1 MNSGKK
7 KSSMD
12 PGDINFWK
20 KRNEELEREIAQKT
34 TDLEQKNKELLI
46 EASLDRVLAV
56 ALSIRKPGE
65 LLKVC
70 EVVFNELSSLGF
82 IEMRNVL
89 INIFDDDNEW
99 MTDHDFSAE
108 FGSSSARIPYKS
120 HPIVEWSVKKMR
132 GTDDAFTEFQFDKE
146 ELAGWKEFRRK
157 NNEYD
162 DPRIENISALYYYFY
177 SIGNGAIGISTFSS
191 IDREKLKLLKRFRNV
206 FNLSYQRYTDIAL
219 AELQAREAQIE
230 VALERV
236 RARSLEMHS
245 SDELVEASDV
255 LFEQL
260 NNLGIESIRTG
271 VATFDEVN
279 EAVEVWSRSHAGK
292 KPENKILGVVPKN
305 SHPFFKN
312 CFDAWKGKKEKYFC
326 YEIKGEEV
334 KQYYK
339 LMSSILSYPET
350 NKFNPREFFYIF
362 FFPEGSLNVVRKDP
376 LSEEEINLMQR
387 FAKVFGLMY
396 RRFLDL
402 QNAESQ
408 AREALIEAALERV
421 RSRAMAMHKTDELL
435 DAAELLYKELTSLEI
450 TSMAVSYAFVNEQE
464 KNALYCGINPVDG
477 KIPPIPFVFPHT
489 ETHVMRSIL
498 SSWKKQEA
506 FYVIELD
513 EKATLTHQTWVGEHI
528 QTTFAKNNIPFSVEE
543 FLAISPQTA
552 VIYSFHFTQGYLF

>member
-1 MNSGKK
+1 MNSGKE
-7 KSSMD
+7 KSLKD
-12 PGDINFWK
+12 LGDNNFWK
-20 KRNEELEREIAQKT
+20 KRIEELERQIAQKT
-34 TDLEQKNKELLI
+34 TDLEQKNKELII

-89 INIFDDDNEW
+89 INIFDDDNKW

-108 FGSSSARIPYKS
+108 FGASSARIPYKS

-146 ELAGWKEFRRK
+146 ALAGWKEFRRR

-191 IDREKLKLLKRFRNV
+191 IDQEKLKLLKRFRNV
-206 FNLSYQRYTDIAL
+206 FKLSYQRYTDIAL
-219 AELQAREAQIE
+219 AELQAKEAQIE

-245 SDELVEASDV
+245 SNELVEASDV
-255 LFEQL
+255 LFQQL

-279 EAVEVWSRSHAGK
+279 ETLEVWSRSHAGNK
-292 KPENKILGVVPKN
+292 TENKILGIVPIN

-312 CFDAWKGKKEKYFC
+312 CFEAWKGKREKYFC
-326 YEIKGEEV
+326 YEVKGDEV

-339 LMSSILSYPET
+339 LMSPILSYPET
-350 NKFNPREFFYIF
+350 KKFNPREFFYIF
-362 FFPEGSLNVVRKDP
+362 FFPEGSLNVVRHEP

-387 FAKVFGLMY
+387 FAKVFGLIY

-402 QNAESQ
+402 QNAEAQ
-408 AREALIEAALERV
+408 AREAKIEAALEKV
-421 RSRAMAMHKTDELL
+421 RSRSLAMHKAEELGEVITVVVEKL
-435 DAAELLYKELTSLEI
+435 KELE
-450 TSMAVSYAFVNEQE
+450 
-464 KNALYCGINPVDG
+464 
-477 KIPPIPFVFPHT
+477 
-489 ETHVMRSIL
+489 
-498 SSWKKQEA
+498 
-506 FYVIELD
+506 
-513 EKATLTHQTWVGEHI
+513 
-528 QTTFAKNNIPFSVEE
+528 FSVADGVALITFNEGSKDLVE
-543 FLAISPQTA
+543 WMTNPGFPSA
-552 VIYSFHFTQGYLF
+552 